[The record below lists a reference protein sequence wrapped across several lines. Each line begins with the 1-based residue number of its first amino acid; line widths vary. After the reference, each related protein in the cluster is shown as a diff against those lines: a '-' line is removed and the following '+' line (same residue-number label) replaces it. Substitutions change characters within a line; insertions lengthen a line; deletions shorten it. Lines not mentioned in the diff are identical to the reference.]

1 MDMATANRRADRGPE
16 RSGDGDIGEEALATK
31 VVLMELVDAPRP
43 LSVVELTDRTTL
55 SETTVKSA
63 LAALAS
69 TGLCEPEQPPG
80 DTPSRYRLEGP
91 TEPNATGRP

>member
-1 MDMATANRRADRGPE
+1 MAMATANRRADRRPE

-69 TGLCEPEQPPG
+69 TGVCKRASTTGHRKP
-80 DTPSRYRLEGP
+80 RFRLER
-91 TEPNATGRP
+91 ESLEDESQWA